1 MVQVPVATKFAT
13 VPLTVQI
20 SGVSEAK
27 LTGSPELAVAVSA
40 KVAPTAWLGTAL
52 NVIVCADCCLEEMTP
67 LQPLS
72 ISVKKIKRDNEL
84 RNERK
89 GFIASAPE

>member
-1 MVQVPVATKFAT
+1 MVQVPVAAKVAAAL
-13 VPLTVQI
+13 LTVQT

-27 LTGSPELAVAVSA
+27 LIGSPELAVAVSVT
-40 KVAPTAWLGTAL
+40 VAPTAWLGTAL

-72 ISVKKIKRDNEL
+72 ISVMKTKRDKEL
-84 RNERK
+84 RNERN